1 VFLKTDDGH
10 IEVANGVGRL
20 FIEKIVETLAVSAT
34 ALVQRQ
40 SLPSDNA
47 KMNSS
52 VNSLVSEMFSV

>member
-1 VFLKTDDGH
+1 VLKTDDGQ

>member
-1 VFLKTDDGH
+1 MFLKTDDGH

>member
-1 VFLKTDDGH
+1 MFLKTDDGH
-10 IEVANGVGRL
+10 IEVANGVGQL

-40 SLPSDNA
+40 SLPSDSA
-47 KMNSS
+47 KPNSS